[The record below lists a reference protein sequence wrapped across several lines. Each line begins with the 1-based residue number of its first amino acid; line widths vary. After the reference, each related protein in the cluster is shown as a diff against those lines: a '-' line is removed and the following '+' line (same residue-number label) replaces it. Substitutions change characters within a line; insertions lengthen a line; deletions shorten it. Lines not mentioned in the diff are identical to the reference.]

1 MRAYERAR
9 QAIAG
14 STIIT
19 ETESLRYLRKTEEEE
34 SAPCS
39 RVDGIISTVG
49 VNQDA
54 GVYMLTA
61 VLECR
66 ARWFSEDKLE
76 TVYDSHLI
84 FDKSKLEAGHAVAR
98 SLNTEFW
105 MLQVIVHSR
114 CYYVG
119 KLTDKAGN
127 YLSDNWYEQK
137 TNTRKTVNTNEKSI
151 RDHIYFDITKA
162 HRYDIE

>member
-9 QAIAG
+9 QKIAG

-19 ETESLRYLRKTEEEE
+19 ETESLRYLSKTEAEEA
-34 SAPCS
+34 APCS

-49 VNQDA
+49 KKQDA
-54 GVYMLTA
+54 GIYMLTA

-66 ARWFSEDKLE
+66 ARWFDEEKLE
-76 TVYDSHLI
+76 TVYDNHLI

-98 SLNTEFW
+98 SMNTEFW

-119 KLTDKAGN
+119 RLTDKAGN
-127 YLSDNWYEQK
+127 YLSDSWYEKK
-137 TNTRKTVNTNEKSI
+137 TNARKTVNTNEKAI
-151 RDHIYFDITKA
+151 RDHIYFDVTKA